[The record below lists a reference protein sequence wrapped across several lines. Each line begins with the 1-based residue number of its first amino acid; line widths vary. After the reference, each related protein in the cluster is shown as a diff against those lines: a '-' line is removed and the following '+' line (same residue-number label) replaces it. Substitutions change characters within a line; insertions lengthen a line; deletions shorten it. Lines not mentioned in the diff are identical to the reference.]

1 MTRVIL
7 IGLGLAAAAYVLIVL
22 RTAWLIVHPNRRWR
36 PLDWEP
42 RPLNPARVSFRS
54 ADRTRLAGWIKPHD
68 NPIATVIFVHGL
80 GVNHT
85 VLANRA
91 YDLWQRRFSGMLF
104 DFRACGES
112 EGSTSTCG
120 VREVAD
126 LSAAVDLC
134 LHQPE
139 FGNAP
144 IVALADSLGGTVTL
158 AAAAQRPEIKAV
170 FSDAAPISLRSAI
183 DKGFSAYT
191 GLPAGPFRRAV
202 VWAAERITHERID
215 GFSVEDSIARIAP
228 RAICLAHGHLDPLVD
243 VADAHRDA
251 RTRRR
256 AVRAMARA
264 GAVGHVLASEIDPD
278 DYADRVADFF
288 KRAVLASA
296 RAPSRPEDRRT
307 STQSLDHS
315 GAPGPQTNGADETV
329 SAQTSSKP

>member
-7 IGLGLAAAAYVLIVL
+7 ISLGLAAAAYVLIVL

-42 RPLNPARVSFRS
+42 LPLNPARVSFRS
-54 ADRTRLAGWIKPHD
+54 ADGTRLAGWIKPHD
-68 NPIATVIFVHGL
+68 NPIATVILVHGL
-80 GVNHT
+80 AVNHT

-91 YDLWQRRFSGMLF
+91 YRLWQRRFSVMLF

-120 VREVAD
+120 VREVDD

-191 GLPAGPFRRAV
+191 GLSALPFRRAV
-202 VWAAERITHERID
+202 VWAAERLTRENVD
-215 GFSVEDSIARIAP
+215 DFSVEDSIARIAP
-228 RAICLAHGHLDPLVD
+228 RAICIAHGHLDPLVD
-243 VADAHRDA
+243 VADAHR
-251 RTRRR
+251 
-256 AVRAMARA
+256 MHERA
-264 GAVGHVLASEIDPD
+264 GEPCELWLEPEVGHVLASEIDPE

-288 KRAVLASA
+288 KRAISPG
-296 RAPSRPEDRRT
+296 RAPARPEERRV
-307 STQSLDHS
+307 STQSLDHP
-315 GAPGPQTNGADETV
+315 GAPTHQSNGADETL
-329 SAQTSSKP
+329 SAQTSSRP

>member
-1 MTRVIL
+1 MTRVVL
-7 IGLGLAAAAYVLIVL
+7 IGLGLAVAAYVLIVL

-54 ADRTRLAGWIKPHD
+54 ADGTRLAGWIKPHD
-68 NPIATVIFVHGL
+68 NPIAIVILVHGL
-80 GVNHT
+80 AVNHT

-91 YDLWQRRFSGMLF
+91 YDLWQRRFSVMLF

-134 LHQPE
+134 LCQPE

-170 FSDAAPISLRSAI
+170 FSDAAPISLSSAI

-191 GLPAGPFRRAV
+191 GLPALPFRRAV
-202 VWAAERITHERID
+202 VWAAERLTRESVD
-215 GFSVEDSIARIAP
+215 DFSVEDSIARIAP

-243 VADAHRDA
+243 VADAHL
-251 RTRRR
+251 
-256 AVRAMARA
+256 MHQLA
-264 GAVGHVLASEIDPD
+264 GEPCELWLEPAVGHVLASEIDPE
-278 DYADRVADFF
+278 DYADRVAEFF
-288 KRAVLASA
+288 KRAVSPGQ
-296 RAPSRPEDRRT
+296 APSRRQDQRT
-307 STQSLDHS
+307 STQSLEHP
-315 GAPGPQTNGADETV
+315 GAPAPQSNGADETV

>member
-7 IGLGLAAAAYVLIVL
+7 ISLGLTAAAYVFIVL

-42 RPLNPARVSFRS
+42 LPLNPARVSFRS
-54 ADRTRLAGWIKPHD
+54 ADGTRLAGWIKPHD
-68 NPIATVIFVHGL
+68 NPLATVILVHGL
-80 GVNHT
+80 AVNHT

-91 YDLWQRRFSGMLF
+91 YHLWQRRFSVMLF

-134 LHQPE
+134 LYQPE

-158 AAAAQRPEIKAV
+158 ATAAQRPEIEAV
-170 FSDAAPISLRSAI
+170 FSDAAPMSLRSAV
-183 DKGFSAYT
+183 DKGFAAYT
-191 GLPAGPFRRAV
+191 GLPARPFRRAV
-202 VWAAERITHERID
+202 VWAAERITGERVEQ
-215 GFSVEDSIARIAP
+215 FSVEDSIAHIAP

-243 VADAHRDA
+243 VADAHR
-251 RTRRR
+251 
-256 AVRAMARA
+256 MHQRA
-264 GAVGHVLASEIDPD
+264 GEPCELWLEPDVGHVLASEIDPE

-288 KRAVLASA
+288 RRAIAPGH
-296 RAPSRPEDRRT
+296 APSRREDRRT
-307 STQSLDHS
+307 STQSLDH
-315 GAPGPQTNGADETV
+315 PDTPTPQTNGADETV
-329 SAQTSSKP
+329 SAQTSSMP